1 MTAMVALDHD
11 RDLQRKIKMP
21 GSASIPAG
29 MYTRE
34 ELMTAMLVGSDNG
47 AAEALAAD
55 YPGGRR
61 AFVRAMNA
69 KAEKIGMTYT
79 RFADPSGL
87 SSQNLSNA
95 SSVSS
100 LIQVS
105 ALYPFIRAVSAQ
117 KEISVEARR
126 RTIMLDNT
134 NKPLLY
140 DFDEILMSKTGYT
153 NAAGWNVALIVE
165 KYAQRFSVI
174 VLGATTKDQRLEITR
189 ELITTYFDQL
199 AQANLDTKTVT
210 LWDRVKDWLRFY

>member
-1 MTAMVALDHD
+1 
-11 RDLQRKIKMP
+11 
-21 GSASIPAG
+21 
-29 MYTRE
+29 
-34 ELMTAMLVGSDNG
+34 
-47 AAEALAAD
+47 
-55 YPGGRR
+55 
-61 AFVRAMNA
+61 
-69 KAEKIGMTYT
+69 
-79 RFADPSGL
+79 
-87 SSQNLSNA
+87 
-95 SSVSS
+95 
-100 LIQVS
+100 
-105 ALYPFIRAVSAQ
+105 
-117 KEISVEARR
+117 
-126 RTIMLDNT
+126 MLDNT